1 MPRLNTHIVRSV
13 TGLTFLAFVAMYGGL
28 TLYYVFVYDW
38 LYPDAGPD
46 AAWQPSEIVVL
57 SLILAAGLV
66 VATVVGWRLAQT
78 IAAPLRS
85 VGAAARRVAR
95 GDFSARAVSAASAFE
110 EGDSLVTDFNAMA
123 ERLEKAE
130 AELAY
135 SNSSIAHELRTP
147 LTILRGRLQGLL
159 DGTFP
164 PSPQLYTR
172 LIAHVDDLSAIVE
185 ELRTLALSSAGKLEL
200 TLGPVD
206 MAREAETVLA
216 SIEADLIMAGIG
228 VERDLRPAM
237 AQADAAKV
245 RQALL
250 AVLENCRRY
259 APGSFVR
266 VETGE
271 TDHHV
276 VLRCRDTGP
285 GLSNQERE
293 RAFERFW
300 RADESRARTRGG
312 SGLGLS
318 VVLGIARAHGG
329 EAVILDDGPG
339 FAIELRLPQADV
351 TKGFTKAP
359 PTSL

>member
-1 MPRLNTHIVRSV
+1 M
-13 TGLTFLAFVAMYGGL
+13 
-28 TLYYVFVYDW
+28 
-38 LYPDAGPD
+38 
-46 AAWQPSEIVVL
+46 L
-57 SLILAAGLV
+57 SLILAVGLLA
-66 VATVVGWRLAQT
+66 ATAVGWRLTQT

-85 VGAAARRVAR
+85 VGAAARRVAG
-95 GDFSARAVSAASAFE
+95 GDFSARAVSPASAFE
-110 EGDSLVTDFNAMA
+110 EGDSLVADFNAMA

-130 AELAY
+130 SELAF

-159 DGTFP
+159 DGTFE
-164 PSPQLYTR
+164 PSPKLYTR
-172 LIAHVDDLSAIVE
+172 LIAQVDDLAAIVE

-206 MAREAETVLA
+206 LAREAETVLA

-228 VERDLRPAM
+228 IERQLRPALT
-237 AQADAAKV
+237 QADAAKI

-250 AVLENCRRY
+250 AILENCRRY
-259 APGSFVR
+259 APGSTVR
-266 VETGE
+266 VETGVA
-271 TDHHV
+271 DDHV

-285 GLSNQERE
+285 GLSPEERE

-300 RADESRARTRGG
+300 RADESRARARGG

-329 EAVILDDGPG
+329 EAVILDDVPG
-339 FAIELRLPQADV
+339 FAIELRLPRAGSA
-351 TKGFTKAP
+351 KGPMTVP
-359 PTSL
+359 S